1 MNDIENAIRSARQA
15 QVDRIYKSFANA
27 EQVTQDEDQVSK
39 GEETTEV
46 EVENPFDAMYK
57 SEEAEIEKAHQDG
70 EIHPNGKWRWD
81 SSAAGG
87 KGDWRMIKNK
97 NSSQTSSQTAAANKQ
112 KVAKVK
118 ENVQKFLSSN
128 ALEFLE
134 YLSHGADNVDE
145 KNVEK
150 FEALKKI
157 GWKAGKI
164 FDSSDYEA
172 AETYVAKM
180 KKEGYEV
187 HEVDGTSDYAY
198 LVKKNSNRMGD
209 NKSDKGGKSDE
220 DEYSEKAEDTDLE
233 KSDIMNAFGYG
244 SDVKVTKTGKEIAEQ
259 VDTVV
264 LPALNAKLI
273 EKKSDADDLLA
284 ECGNAPT
291 KEVPVW
297 WTGDIKMAVEYK
309 MYDWDET
316 CVPSNE
322 DGGIAGSLSAPDA
335 EEQKVKRNKPE
346 NQAQADARR
355 QYNDCLR
362 CICEILVDI
371 KACEIL
377 KTLKPGKEYELSP
390 RQVVALQF

>member
-1 MNDIENAIRSARQA
+1 MNKIENAIRSARQA

-27 EQVTQDEDQVSK
+27 EQVTQDEDQMSK

-46 EVENPFDAMYK
+46 EVENLFDAMYK
-57 SEEAEIEKAHQDG
+57 SEEAE
-70 EIHPNGKWRWD
+70 
-81 SSAAGG
+81 
-87 KGDWRMIKNK
+87 
-97 NSSQTSSQTAAANKQ
+97 
-112 KVAKVK
+112 VK
-118 ENVQKFLSSN
+118 
-128 ALEFLE
+128 
-134 YLSHGADNVDE
+134 
-145 KNVEK
+145 
-150 FEALKKI
+150 
-157 GWKAGKI
+157 
-164 FDSSDYEA
+164 
-172 AETYVAKM
+172 
-180 KKEGYEV
+180 
-187 HEVDGTSDYAY
+187 
-198 LVKKNSNRMGD
+198 
-209 NKSDKGGKSDE
+209 
-220 DEYSEKAEDTDLE
+220 KAEDTDLE
-233 KSDIMNAFGYG
+233 KSDIMNTFGYG
-244 SDVKVTKTGKEIAEQ
+244 NDVKVTKTGKEIAEQ

-297 WTGDIKMAVEYK
+297 WTGDIKMTVEYK

-355 QYNDCLR
+355 QYNDCVR